1 MTNAAIEYHLSTPT
15 DLFIRNKLIVRIPI
29 ELDFNNE
36 EAKSAIYESWRR
48 ERNLPYSYMELREK
62 IAKLKDLRKSAGYF
76 ELNLTQTRKGCFVSI
91 ILSGVP
97 EKRKEIETFL
107 KDVFGSNVISY

>member
-29 ELDFNNE
+29 ELDFNDE

-48 ERNLPYSYMELREK
+48 ERNLPYFYSELDVYKRQ
-62 IAKLKDLRKSAGYF
+62 LLHLVLLYRMD
-76 ELNLTQTRKGCFVSI
+76 NWH
-91 ILSGVP
+91 IL
-97 EKRKEIETFL
+97 L
-107 KDVFGSNVISY
+107 LHL